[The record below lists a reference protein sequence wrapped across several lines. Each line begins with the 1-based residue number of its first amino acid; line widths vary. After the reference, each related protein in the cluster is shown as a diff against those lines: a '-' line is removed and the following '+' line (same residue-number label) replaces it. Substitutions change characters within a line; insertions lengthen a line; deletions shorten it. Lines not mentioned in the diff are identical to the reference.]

1 MNVSA
6 IAGINESNKINT
18 NQNLLNGYLS
28 NVINGLPLNGY
39 DDNTS
44 YDDPGD
50 TGSSDSSSS
59 GFDWKSWLDTAGK
72 IAKKV
77 QEYEPVID
85 KYLPKPV
92 KEEVNKFL
100 PGEMNNNPGPGPGPG
115 QGPGPG
121 TNQQQQQ
128 YYSTGPNYLL
138 WGGVAVGVLAFSF
151 LAYKILK

>member
-6 IAGINESNKINT
+6 IAGINESNKINI
-18 NQNLLNGYLS
+18 NQNLLNSYLS

-59 GFDWKSWLDTAGK
+59 GFDWKTWLNTAGE

-77 QEYEPVID
+77 KEYEPVIKAYLPKEVKD
-85 KYLPKPV
+85 EVNKYLP
-92 KEEVNKFL
+92 EN
-100 PGEMNNNPGPGPGPG
+100 NNNPGPGT
-115 QGPGPG
+115 GPGPG

>member
-39 DDNTS
+39 GDNTS

-50 TGSSDSSSS
+50 TGSSDTSSD

-77 QEYEPVID
+77 QEYEPIID
-85 KYLPKPV
+85 KYLPKGV
-92 KEEVNKFL
+92 KDEVNKYL
-100 PGEMNNNPGPGPGPG
+100 PENNNNTGGGKGTDPGT
-115 QGPGPG
+115 GPG

>member
-50 TGSSDSSSS
+50 TGSSDTSSS
-59 GFDWKSWLDTAGK
+59 GFDWESWLNTAGK

-77 QEYEPVID
+77 KEYEPVID
-85 KYLPKPV
+85 KYLPKGV
-92 KEEVNKFL
+92 KDEVNKYL
-100 PGEMNNNPGPGPGPG
+100 PGENNNTTDPAYQQTTTIP
-115 QGPGPG
+115 QQQ
-121 TNQQQQQ
+121 QQQQQ